1 MSIFRKKPE
10 KEIEKI
16 SKEDQEQKEII
27 EKIEERN
34 KYNEGFNRIFKHPIK
49 VLTEKPEN
57 ILLVT
62 LPLAFILFILG
73 FISTISQYGIYSLL
87 TSTFIDDLVVFSI
100 IIALLPYAILDTKE
114 AMRRRN
120 IEVALPNFFRDV
132 AGMNES
138 GMTLTNAISTVSN
151 GDYGS
156 LTPYIKKMNNEISWN
171 IPFIEAISRFGER
184 LGTPLA
190 RRSVDLIAKAS
201 LAGGNVSEVL
211 KAAAN
216 DSYEFINLADERRN
230 NMMIYVVIV
239 IVSFLVFM
247 FVIAIMAGTFLSTM
261 ADAGAAVASSG
272 SEAAASGTFGAA
284 IDMDLYTRIFTH
296 AAMIQGFFS
305 GLVAG
310 QMGEGRAVGGLKYSI
325 MMLAIAWIA
334 FRFLI

>member
-1 MSIFRKKPE
+1 MDFMKKKKTTE
-10 KEIEKI
+10 KETSEND
-16 SKEDQEQKEII
+16 KEQEII
-27 EKIEERN
+27 LEKIEER
-34 KYNEGFNRIFKHPIK
+34 KKSSEGFNRIFSHPLQ

-57 ILLVT
+57 ILIVSVPVALIVFF
-62 LPLAFILFILG
+62 AG
-73 FISTISQYGIYSLL
+73 FIDSTVQYGLRSLI
-87 TSTFIDDLVVFSI
+87 TSTFIDDIIFFSI

-114 AMRRRN
+114 ASRRRN
-120 IEVALPNFFRDV
+120 IETALPNFFRDV

-138 GMTLTNAISTVSN
+138 GMTLPNAISTVSN

-156 LTPYIKKMNNEISWN
+156 LTPYVKKMNNEISWN
-171 IPFIEAISRFGER
+171 IPFIDAIFRFGER

-190 RRSVDLIAKAS
+190 KRSVDLIAKAS

-216 DSYEFINLADERRN
+216 DSYEFVNLAAERRN

-272 SEAAASGTFGAA
+272 TEVASAGTFGGS
-284 IDMDLYTRIFTH
+284 IDMDLYKRIFTH
-296 AAMIQGFFS
+296 ASMIQGFFS

-310 QMGEGRAVGGLKYSI
+310 QMGEGRAAAGLKYSLI
-325 MMLAIAWIA
+325 MLATAWVA
-334 FRFLI
+334 FRFFI